1 MISAM
6 APDDDHGRGIGTPLL
21 AVIWLS
27 AFRARLKHLV
37 GYTLA
42 DNRRAADWMRACGG
56 HGSWDGYKLVFRW
69 DLDNLDTLPET
80 RAAADL
86 ASWLATLAPRLL

>member
-1 MISAM
+1 M

-69 DLDNLDTLPET
+69 DLDNLDALPET